1 MHSLL
6 EHVSIFTVYNLFDT
20 EEKAVKFATEVGL
33 LPHPDDSPKPP
44 CPQCGAEC
52 KVTRDK
58 NKKLGFFYTC
68 TKNNT
73 EMCTGTV
80 RPTVGTF
87 FKGSKISIKDALTI
101 IVAFVYKMRVS
112 DLIQHLTNIRK
123 SAGQKTVSPETIV
136 DYYSYLREVAE
147 VYSSHNSKLL
157 GGPGK
162 TIELDETFLNT
173 RKYNR
178 GRTTTAMTYVVFGM
192 YCRTRT

>member
-1 MHSLL
+1 MVGLRRMAGGERYLQRHGQFLFCQHFNQHFTSNMHSLL

-80 RPTVGTF
+80 
-87 FKGSKISIKDALTI
+87 SKSFNA
-101 IVAFVYKMRVS
+101 
-112 DLIQHLTNIRK
+112 
-123 SAGQKTVSPETIV
+123 
-136 DYYSYLREVAE
+136 SY
-147 VYSSHNSKLL
+147 
-157 GGPGK
+157 
-162 TIELDETFLNT
+162 F
-173 RKYNR
+173 
-178 GRTTTAMTYVVFGM
+178 
-192 YCRTRT
+192 